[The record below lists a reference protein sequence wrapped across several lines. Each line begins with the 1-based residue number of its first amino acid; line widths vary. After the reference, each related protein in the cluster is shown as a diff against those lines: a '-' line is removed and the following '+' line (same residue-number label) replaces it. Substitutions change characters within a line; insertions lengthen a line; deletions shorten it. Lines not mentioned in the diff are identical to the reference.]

1 MARDWLLG
9 LRGVGATL
17 TRGLVQVLYPGVCLF
32 CRKSL
37 LPHER
42 DFCPECLAQLTTDR
56 HVSCPRCGSTVGPFT
71 PVSDGCSRCR
81 DERLHFEKVFR
92 LGPYDGALR
101 EIILRMK
108 HFTGESLADAM
119 GEAWSLEIMSRI
131 AQARVSVVVPVPLHW
146 YRRWRR
152 GYNQSESLARPLAA
166 KLCLPFRTNVLRR
179 IRNTPSQTQRG
190 GSARRDNVRGA
201 FVARRDPGIRGKTVL
216 LVDDVLTT
224 GSTASEAA
232 KALQQAGAERVV
244 VAVLA
249 HSQY

>member
-9 LRGVGATL
+9 LRSVGTVL
-17 TRGLVQVLYPGVCLF
+17 GRGLVQVLYPGVCLF

-37 LPHER
+37 LPEER

-56 HVSCPRCGSTVGPFT
+56 HFSCPRCGSTVGPFT
-71 PVSDGCSRCR
+71 SLADGCSKCR
-81 DERLHFEKVFR
+81 DEVLHFEKVFR
-92 LGPYDGALR
+92 LGPYEGALR
-101 EIILRMK
+101 EIILKMK
-108 HFTGESLADAM
+108 HFAGEALAEAM
-119 GEAWSLEIMSRI
+119 GEVWSVQITNRI
-131 AQARVSVVVPVPLHW
+131 AQSRVSVVIPVPLHW

-152 GYNQSESLARPLAA
+152 GYNQSESLARPLAE
-166 KLCLPFRTNVLRR
+166 KLSVPFRTNVLRR

-190 GSARRDNVRGA
+190 ATARRDNLRGA
-201 FVARRDPGIRGKTVL
+201 FVARRDSGIQGKAVL

-232 KALQQAGAERVV
+232 KALRQAGAERVV